1 MWQFRITGDT
11 RHKKDPCCLA
21 GHSGMIVCKTEGRG
35 KAWEQWYRCQ
45 EATGCHP
52 DKTNAHPLPQT
63 ILLYVAKLSAAVGKE
78 ILLSQGR
85 VKDPSFRKQ
94 KSKGSLLPGEE
105 RQGAHLGPRS
115 CTDTKQISVTAQKG
129 AESSLLLKAWLL
141 WWGEGR
147 QGGMVMLRKAYTQ
160 GSGPQDLPKIGKWGI
175 PHHAS
180 NPQPQLYGPN
190 HKPSTW

>member
-11 RHKKDPCCLA
+11 RHKKDPCCFA
-21 GHSGMIVCKTEGRG
+21 GHSGVIVCKTEGRG

-45 EATGCHP
+45 A
-52 DKTNAHPLPQT
+52 AIQT
-63 ILLYVAKLSAAVGKE
+63 KQMPIHFPRPFSYMQPSFQAAW
-78 ILLSQGR
+78 GR

-141 WWGEGR
+141 CWGEGR
-147 QGGMVMLRKAYTQ
+147 QGGTVMLRKAYTQ